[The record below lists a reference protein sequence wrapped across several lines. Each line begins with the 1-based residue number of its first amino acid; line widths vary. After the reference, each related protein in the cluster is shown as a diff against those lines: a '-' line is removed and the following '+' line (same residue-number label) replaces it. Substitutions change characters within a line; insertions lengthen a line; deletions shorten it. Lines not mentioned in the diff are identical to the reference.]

1 MNNIFLEI
9 ERLDFENLLW
19 IIFVGLCLL
28 NVGGDNI

>member
-19 IIFVGLCLL
+19 IIFAGLCLL